1 MSSLKIPHL
10 PDADK
15 DPLLDTG
22 AMKLSAETQR
32 SDWMH
37 ILLADRQPKVRYALR
52 VLLERQPGV
61 VIVGEAVNADDLIS
75 QARAKRPD
83 LVLLDWDLPGLT
95 PTGSLSFLRKICPEM
110 SVIALSG
117 HAEARQGALGAG
129 ADAFASKV
137 DPPERL
143 LATIRECASR
153 RFQKTGPTSQI

>member
-10 PDADK
+10 PDADN

-22 AMKLSAETQR
+22 VMKLSAGSPR
-32 SDWMH
+32 NNWMH
-37 ILLADRQPKVRYALR
+37 ILLADRQPKVRFALR

-75 QARAKRPD
+75 QTKAKRPD
-83 LVLLDWDLPGLT
+83 LILLDWDLPGLT
-95 PTGSLSFLRKICPEM
+95 PGGSLSFLRKICPEM

-117 HAEARQGALGAG
+117 HAEARKGALGAG

-143 LATIRECASR
+143 LATIRECTRKS
-153 RFQKTGPTSQI
+153 FQKMDRSSQI

>member
-1 MSSLKIPHL
+1 MSNLKIPHL

-15 DPLLDTG
+15 DSVLDTG
-22 AMKLSAETQR
+22 VMKLTAGVAR
-32 SDWMH
+32 NNWMH
-37 ILLADRQPKVRYALR
+37 VLLADRQPKVRFALR

-61 VIVGEAVNADDLIS
+61 VVVGEAVNADDLMS
-75 QARAKRPD
+75 QVRAKRPD
-83 LVLLDWDLPGLT
+83 LILLDWDLPGLA

-117 HAEARQGALGAG
+117 RTEARQGALGAG

-143 LATIRECASR
+143 LATIRECTR
-153 RFQKTGPTSQI
+153 ERFQNMDHSSQI